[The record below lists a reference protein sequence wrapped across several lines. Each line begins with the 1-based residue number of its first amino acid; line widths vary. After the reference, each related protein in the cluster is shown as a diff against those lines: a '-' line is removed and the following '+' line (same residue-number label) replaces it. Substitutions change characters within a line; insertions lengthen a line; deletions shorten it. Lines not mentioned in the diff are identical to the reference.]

1 MRTVHR
7 LACACLLFGVL
18 GSAVAQTRSIYTCTD
33 AKGRRLTAD
42 RPIAECNDRE
52 QRELAPNGRLRRTVG
67 PTLTAAESAAKEAQ
81 DRKAA
86 EEAQRVAEEKRQ
98 QKLLVVRYP
107 NQAAHDAERARAL
120 ANVTHPEERKRI
132 NARYDEELQR
142 LKLLWRESSAADAA
156 RG

>member
-7 LACACLLFGVL
+7 LACACLLFGLL
-18 GSAVAQTRSIYTCTD
+18 GGALAQTRSIYTCTD

-52 QRELAPNGRLRRTVG
+52 QRELSPTGRLRRTVA
-67 PTLTAAESAAKEAQ
+67 PTLTPAEYAAKEAQ

-86 EEAQRVAEEKRQ
+86 EDAQRVAEEKRQ

-107 NQAAHDAERARAL
+107 DQAAHDAERARSL

-142 LKLLWRESSAADAA
+142 LKLLWRESAAPSEA